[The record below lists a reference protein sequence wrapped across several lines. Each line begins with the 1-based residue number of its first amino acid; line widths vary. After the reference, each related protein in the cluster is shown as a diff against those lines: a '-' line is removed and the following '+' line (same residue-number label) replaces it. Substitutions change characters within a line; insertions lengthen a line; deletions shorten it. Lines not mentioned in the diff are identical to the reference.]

1 MAKLHK
7 KVSRKRK
14 NLKNKTSKKYL
25 RMYGG
30 TRHTVEM
37 SEVMLGI
44 PVTIDEAA
52 HIIGLRDS
60 RPTEESINAHLKRNE
75 TQLRITVIGKVTYL
89 LGYYL
94 EHLSDIS
101 TDERNGEIDVGLK
114 PIPEVIDELQEKSS
128 RFKTDL
134 LRLKPD
140 LDKVTLSQVESD
152 EIEKSIAELEPYL
165 FTVTNR

>member
-14 NLKNKTSKKYL
+14 NKKNKTSKKYL

-30 TRHTVEM
+30 TRYTVEM

-52 HIIGLRDS
+52 HIIGLVA
-60 RPTEESINAHLKRNE
+60 RPTEESINAYLKRNE
-75 TQLRITVIGKVTYL
+75 TQLRITVIGNGTYL

-134 LRLKPD
+134 LRLNPD

-165 FTVTNR
+165 FTITPR